1 MSRIEERL
9 SGNGNGNGK
18 LAMAAGN
25 FEPAEIERL
34 NAAWRPAKCR
44 TRADF
49 IRDAVM
55 DSVEKVEAALGG
67 VAKLKAAE
75 EKRQADAK
83 AKLVASNSKAKV
95 EAKKQQQA
103 PANK

>member
-1 MSRIEERL
+1 
-9 SGNGNGNGK
+9 
-18 LAMAAGN
+18 MAAGN
-25 FEPAEIERL
+25 FEPEEAERL
-34 NAAWRPAKCR
+34 NAAWRPARCR